1 MVKDATGDLVLLPGF
16 GAVALHLPAGWRT
29 AYRRRVM
36 TQNVPLRLPPVDYIG
51 RITAQYAGLGYG
63 EYRWLHSETPP
74 PWTPLEK
81 PISQCRVG
89 LIATGGVY
97 AAGQTAFHYRD
108 DTTYRAIPTDVD
120 VSTLRA
126 THFAY
131 DVTDARSDINCV
143 FPIDGLRTMRDSGE
157 IGELGPNAYTLMGGI
172 YSTRRVREELI
183 PELAKRCVADE
194 LDAVLLV
201 PV

>member
-1 MVKDATGDLVLLPGF
+1 VSGTCLLPG
-16 GAVALHLPAGWRT
+16 AVPT
-29 AYRRRVM
+29 AYRRSVS
-36 TQNVPLRLPPVDYIG
+36 TQTVAARQPPVEYIP
-51 RITAQYAGLGYG
+51 RITAQYIGLGYG
-63 EYRWLHSETPP
+63 EYRWVHSETPP
-74 PWTPLEK
+74 PWTPLTK
-81 PISQCRVG
+81 PISECRIG

-97 AAGQTAFHYRD
+97 AVGQTAFHYRD

-120 VSTLRA
+120 TSDLRA

-131 DVTDARSDINCV
+131 DLTDARSDINCV
-143 FPIDGLRTMRDSGE
+143 FPIEALRALRDSGE

-183 PELAKRCVADE
+183 PALAKRCVADE
-194 LDAVLLV
+194 LDVVLLV

>member
-1 MVKDATGDLVLLPGF
+1 MPQRRPD
-16 GAVALHLPAGWRT
+16 HYAGP
-29 AYRRRVM
+29 
-36 TQNVPLRLPPVDYIG
+36 VPPVRLPPVDYID

-74 PWTPLEK
+74 EWTPLSR
-81 PISQCRVG
+81 PLADSRLGI
-89 LIATGGVY
+89 IATGGVY
-97 AAGQTAFHYRD
+97 AVGQTAFHYHD
-108 DTTYRAIPTDVD
+108 DTSYRTVATDVD
-120 VSTLRA
+120 TSSLRA

-131 DVTDARSDINCV
+131 DLADARRDVNCV
-143 FPIDGLRTMRDSGE
+143 FPLDAARALVADGAV
-157 IGELGPNAYTLMGGI
+157 GELGPVAYTLMGGI

-183 PELAKRCVADE
+183 PELVRRCHDDA

>member
-1 MVKDATGDLVLLPGF
+1 
-16 GAVALHLPAGWRT
+16 
-29 AYRRRVM
+29 M
-36 TQNVPLRLPPVDYIG
+36 TQTVGPRQPPIEYIG

-63 EYRWLHSETPP
+63 EYRWLHSEEPP
-74 PWTPLEK
+74 AWAPLER
-81 PISQCRVG
+81 PISECRIG
-89 LIATGGVY
+89 MIATGGIYSV
-97 AAGQTAFHYRD
+97 GQTAFHYRD
-108 DTTYRAIPTDVD
+108 DATYRAIPTDVD
-120 VSTLRA
+120 VAALRA

-131 DVTDARSDINCV
+131 DVTDARTDINCV
-143 FPIDGLRTMRDSGE
+143 FPIDALRSMRDAGE

-183 PELAKRCVADE
+183 PELVKRCQADE

>member
-1 MVKDATGDLVLLPGF
+1 MSATATT
-16 GAVALHLPAGWRT
+16 AVAARK
-29 AYRRRVM
+29 
-36 TQNVPLRLPPVDYIG
+36 PPVDYIP
-51 RITAQYAGLGYG
+51 RITAQYVGLGYG
-63 EYRWLHSETPP
+63 EYRWVHSEIPP
-74 PWTPLEK
+74 PWAPLAK
-81 PISQCRVG
+81 PMSQCRLG

-120 VSTLRA
+120 TAQLRA

-131 DVTDARSDINCV
+131 DLTDARADINCV
-143 FPIDGLRTMRDSGE
+143 FPIDALRALRDSGE

-183 PELAKRCVADE
+183 PELAKRCLADE